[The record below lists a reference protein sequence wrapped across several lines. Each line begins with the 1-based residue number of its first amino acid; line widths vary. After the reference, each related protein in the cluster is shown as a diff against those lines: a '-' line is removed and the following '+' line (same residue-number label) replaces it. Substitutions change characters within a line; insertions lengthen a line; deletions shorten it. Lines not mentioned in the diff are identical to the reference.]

1 MKNLGAP
8 KFSAGAPKKNKL
20 GAPVQPMQNVS
31 LEPCYGL
38 YASPSTRSNNPP
50 YDAMVYNHCI
60 HIILP

>member
-31 LEPCYGL
+31 LEP
-38 YASPSTRSNNPP
+38 
-50 YDAMVYNHCI
+50 
-60 HIILP
+60 